1 MGFKNYGL
9 LVFGLC
15 EEKKVGKGL
24 SKPTNQ
30 MSLSQNAK
38 KRRVQRTKQSKRIWC
53 LCWNFESVFFVF
65 GGWLTFLSS
74 LPFTFTFM
82 VFVFGIFCSYIIP
95 LFGFCLSHFPF
106 FFPLL
111 SSFLI
116 KYVSLHL
123 VGSSPFLGSPHSL
136 PTISYYFN
144 LQRLIYIITVLSII
158 LVCW

>member
-38 KRRVQRTKQSKRIWC
+38 KRRVQKTKQSKRIWC

-106 FFPLL
+106 FF
-111 SSFLI
+111 SSLI
-116 KYVSLHL
+116 I
-123 VGSSPFLGSPHSL
+123 
-136 PTISYYFN
+136 ISYKICFFASRWIFS
-144 LQRLIYIITVLSII
+144 LFGISTLSTYHF
-158 LVCW
+158 LLL